1 MDLLKILKNRVAT
14 LPDGEYTAGLSAVIK
29 HVEVGTRHLKRAQ
42 RSKDDSAFTD
52 AIYRS
57 NQAFEG
63 SLKEA
68 YRVLAGK
75 DPSRESPNSIA
86 SYLEKQNVLKPRVL
100 AQFGN
105 YRTEWRN
112 PSTHDYK
119 LKFDEDEALL
129 AIVTVSAFAIVLMD
143 QIAEQLS
150 FYQTRAATRR

>member
-14 LPDGEYTAGLSAVIK
+14 LPDGEYTPGLSAVIE
-29 HVEVGTRHLKRAQ
+29 HVEVATRHLKRAQ

-52 AIYRS
+52 AIYRT

-75 DPSRESPNSIA
+75 DPNKTRPYDIEL
-86 SYLEKQNVLKPRVL
+86 YFQQNATLRQRVL
-100 AQFGN
+100 DQFTT

-112 PSTHDYK
+112 TSTHDYR
-119 LKFDEDEALL
+119 LDFDEDEAPL
-129 AIVTVSAFAIVLMD
+129 AIIS
-143 QIAEQLS
+143 
-150 FYQTRAATRR
+150 